1 VNSPTHSSP
10 DLTAL
15 DAITGGALTAAT
27 SGERLTRVREWLNTE
42 PALEV
47 LQTVFK
53 ELSSRDK
60 GAAKPVKEKI
70 DELRRAKTQ
79 DTLAEEWAEKARSL
93 LAASRLNVADAM
105 AWARDT
111 AKAGAPLSREPL
123 AGLRLALAD
132 RVKHIEEL
140 AHRAQVLRESALLM
154 AQRIEVLSTKPWSEA
169 LELQSALAHDIERF
183 RLEWQTLG
191 QDPHWQSVDPKYPQT
206 LNESAQHIQLVWD
219 AFSAALAQTQ
229 AAAQDAS
236 LPLPAVPAWADQL
249 RQSRGEAVKATPAA
263 PARPPV
269 DPALREQAQQTVQE
283 LLQQLEAE
291 LLQGH
296 SKATTTI
303 AAALKQAL
311 KIHAKALDHELDTKA
326 QQALT
331 KAGELEGWQ
340 RWRADQIRTEL
351 VAKAEAL
358 LKPLKPLEDK
368 AVAAVEPSH
377 ASDDAAVPVAPEA
390 EAAAFEALPQAQA
403 TTDAPAPVPAPE
415 TTAEETAE
423 ANAESANEATAEAQ
437 APVKIR
443 IKGKGKSPAAVQQV
457 TEWVPVVTGRKLQDS
472 LRQLREAWKQTD
484 QGGQPNHALWKR
496 FDQACNRAYPFVQ
509 EWLEKAKAES
519 QAHREQRLTLLAE
532 VAAWTV
538 AHAGD
543 TDWKKQARELHQF
556 SERWRTSGHL
566 SEKAFAEM
574 QAQWKSAMSAAH
586 AELEQAENAS
596 IARRR
601 AMIEEAKQLAA
612 AASLRIDAVKAL
624 QQRWQAESQS
634 IALDRKLAQKLWDA
648 FRQPLDEAFQR
659 KTQERTVQ
667 TQALSAHDQA
677 VLDASN
683 ALEKAIA
690 QGDAALI
697 RQAMQHLNLV
707 ITGKAVAVVSDAQES
722 KPVVAQSS
730 QPSPAEDVPATET
743 PVAEQTAQAETSSP
757 DSAADQTATDE
768 TQADTQAADA
778 PAPAPVKTPAPAKKV
793 VAVRGDDRPGQK
805 KTEPVVAGR
814 FGDKPGARRNER
826 DAPGRRND
834 RDAPPRGREREPFA
848 DRGPRLGDTAF
859 RAQRNA
865 IEQAEN
871 ALKKLAM
878 QAHGETLVHVL
889 SAWQHRQADQLPPAK
904 ELGSRVNAAQ
914 RQAWVQALQT
924 DAKGDAATALLRLEM
939 AAEVNTPADHQQ
951 ARRMLQLQLLTKR
964 NEAPP
969 AQTWAQDVAVVLQ
982 SGYDAEA
989 AQRVQAVLRVLLKR

>member
-1 VNSPTHSSP
+1 MNSPTHSSP

-15 DAITGGALTAAT
+15 DALTGGALTAAT

-42 PALEV
+42 PGLDL

-53 ELSSRDK
+53 ELSARDK

-70 DELRRAKTQ
+70 DELRRAKNQ
-79 DTLAEEWAEKARSL
+79 DTLAAEWAEKAQVL

-154 AQRIEVLSTKPWSEA
+154 AQRIEVLSTKAWTEA
-169 LELQSALAHDIERF
+169 LELQATLAHDIDRF
-183 RLEWQTLG
+183 QQEWQSLG
-191 QDPHWQSVDPKYPQT
+191 GDAHWQSVDPKYPQT

-219 AFSAALAQTQ
+219 AFSAALTQTQ

-249 RQSRGEAVKATPAA
+249 RQSRGEAVKLAPAVN
-263 PARPPV
+263 ARPPV
-269 DPALREQAQQTVQE
+269 DPALRAQAQQTVQE
-283 LLQQLEAE
+283 VLQQLEVE
-291 LLQGH
+291 LLLGH
-296 SKATTTI
+296 SKATTAL
-303 AAALKQAL
+303 AAALKLAL
-311 KIHAKALDHELDTKA
+311 KTHAKSIDHELETKA

-331 KAGELEGWQ
+331 KAAELEGWQ

-358 LKPLKPLEDK
+358 LKPLKPLTETP
-368 AVAAVEPSH
+368 AVEPPK
-377 ASDDAAVPVAPEA
+377 ADDAPVEAVAHTEA
-390 EAAAFEALPQAQA
+390 S
-403 TTDAPAPVPAPE
+403 TDEPAPVASAE
-415 TTAEETAE
+415 TTAETASDE
-423 ANAESANEATAEAQ
+423 AP

-443 IKGKGKSPAAVQQV
+443 IKGKGKSPATVPQV

-519 QAHREQRLTLLAE
+519 QAHREQRLALLAE
-532 VAAWTV
+532 VAAWTE
-538 AHAGD
+538 AHAGN
-543 TDWKKQARELHQF
+543 TDWKQQARELHQF

-574 QAQWKSAMSAAH
+574 QAQWKAAMSAAH
-586 AELEQAENAS
+586 AGLEQAENAS

-601 AMIEEAKQLAA
+601 AMIDEAKQLAA
-612 AASLRIDAVKAL
+612 AGSLRIDAVKAL

-659 KTQERTVQ
+659 KTQERSVQ
-667 TQALSAHDQA
+667 AQALSAHDQA

-707 ITGKAVAVVSDAQES
+707 ITGKAVAAATTAQES
-722 KPVVAQSS
+722 KPVQAQASQSS
-730 QPSPAEDVPATET
+730 STEDVPATET
-743 PVAEQTAQAETSSP
+743 PVAELSTEAGQDTPLE
-757 DSAADQTATDE
+757 QTATE
-768 TQADTQAADA
+768 ESPADTQPGDA
-778 PAPAPVKTPAPAKKV
+778 PAAAPVKAPAPAKKV

-848 DRGPRLGDTAF
+848 DRGPRLGDAAF

-871 ALKKLAM
+871 ILKKLAM
-878 QAHGETLVHVL
+878 QAHGETLVHLL
-889 SAWQHRQADQLPPAK
+889 SAWQQRQSDQLPPAK
-904 ELGSRVNAAQ
+904 ELGNRVSAGQ

-924 DAKGDAATALLRLEM
+924 DAKGDAATALLRLEI
-939 AAEVNTPADHQQ
+939 AAEVNTPADHQP
-951 ARRMLQLQLLTKR
+951 ARRQLQLQLLIKR

-969 AQTWAQDVAVVLQ
+969 AQTWAQDMAVVLQ
-982 SGYDAEA
+982 SAYDADA